1 MCEQISSW
9 LRFAWVRRNGGSCKP
24 SDSVSVTVRQP
35 WSASRPGYALN
46 KLLSQINMWSVVISA
61 FGSFL
66 SERSLL
72 NSECSTG
79 LINAQPVSSLN
90 CSWSVQ
96 CRKRMRASKVEYT
109 PDRHLN
115 KLLFANNS
123 GFSTRPANDPSYFR
137 SHMDLA
143 AAVRHFRVEA
153 CIFNPWLAGWLHEA
167 PLVDDLQLAYLH
179 DLSSQHGFTT

>member
-1 MCEQISSW
+1 MLSS
-9 LRFAWVRRNGGSCKP
+9 RP
-24 SDSVSVTVRQP
+24 SDPSSRNDLCLTV
-35 WSASRPGYALN
+35 
-46 KLLSQINMWSVVISA
+46 
-61 FGSFL
+61 
-66 SERSLL
+66 
-72 NSECSTG
+72 
-79 LINAQPVSSLN
+79 NAQPVSSLV

-123 GFSTRPANDPSYFR
+123 GFSTRPANDPSYLR

-153 CIFNPWLAGWLHEA
+153 CIYSTHGLQDGCRRPPWSMTCSSLIFTT
-167 PLVDDLQLAYLH
+167 YLH
-179 DLSSQHGFTT
+179 NMASQLGSPVL